1 MENVKRVPVVLQME
15 AVECGAASL
24 AMILAYYKRFIP
36 LEKMRIDCNVTR
48 DGSLAKYI
56 VKAAAKHELETKAYK
71 MDPEQIRQR
80 QDFPMIIHWN
90 FNHFVVLCGFRG
102 TDAVINDPASGRI
115 RVPAEVFDRSFTG
128 IALCFRPG
136 EAFERIGMPAQTGG
150 FIKKMCRG
158 QKAAFVFVIVLGA
171 VYSLLNGLPPVFY
184 KIFTDRILLG
194 GSPEWLPALLFA
206 MLATG
211 TGMLLAGGL
220 QVLFAKRLQAQLRIR
235 EAAVFFRKLFR
246 LPAAF
251 FDQRF
256 CGDIVS
262 RQQDGQEIIS
272 LFFER
277 ILPALMEVIL
287 MLCLYGL
294 MFSLDVRMSL
304 VAAAAGILQL
314 LAALLRARHY
324 GNLGR
329 NLSRDSGKLSGVKL
343 SGISMIE
350 TIKASGA
357 EQGLLERIL
366 GYQTRYDN
374 ARLELEKSR
383 IRLGILPGLMAG
395 LSNGIILILG
405 IYAVFEGKQT
415 IGTLAAFQAFL
426 QLCFSPMTSFAQ
438 GIQAAQEMKGNVER
452 VQDVLEYEDDPLSGG
467 AALPGS
473 DVLPETENDPLSG
486 GAVLPEMEN
495 DPLSG
500 GAVLPE
506 TENAGRLTGR
516 LCVRD
521 ISFGYSPV
529 TEPLIRSFSM
539 EAEPG
544 KVIAL
549 AGGSGS
555 GKSTVAKLLCGLYPC
570 ASGAVLYDDVRL
582 EKLDIRLLRRSVAVV
597 DQQIALFGGTV
608 RDNITMWDDSI
619 RQEKVIQACKDA
631 CIHQDIMA
639 RKHGYQHVIRE
650 GGSDFSGGQRQRM
663 EIARALVKD
672 PSVLIMDEATS
683 ALDVMTEQ
691 KVMDAVRRRG
701 MTCVVIAH
709 RLSTIRDADE
719 IIMLECGVIK
729 ERGTHEELMA
739 ADGAYAALL
748 RADEEGASPIKQ
760 ESAEQAD
767 VQKGE

>member
-56 VKAAAKHELETKAYK
+56 VKAAAKHELEAKAYK

-158 QKAAFVFVIVLGA
+158 QKAAFVFVVVLGA

-235 EAAVFFRKLFR
+235 EAAVFFRKLLR

-262 RQQDGQEIIS
+262 RQHDGQEIIS

-405 IYAVFEGKQT
+405 IYAVFEGQQT

-438 GIQAAQEMKGNVER
+438 GLQAAQEMKGNVER

-486 GAVLPEMEN
+486 GA
-495 DPLSG
+495 
-500 GAVLPE
+500 ALPE

-582 EKLDIRLLRRSVAVV
+582 EELDIRLLRRSVAVV

>member
-194 GSPEWLPALLFA
+194 GSPEWLPALLLA

-235 EAAVFFRKLFR
+235 EAAVFFRKLLR

-304 VAAAAGILQL
+304 VAAVAGILQL

-395 LSNGIILILG
+395 FSNGIILILG

-438 GIQAAQEMKGNVER
+438 GLQAAQEMKGNVER

-473 DVLPETENDPLSG
+473 D
-486 GAVLPEMEN
+486 
-495 DPLSG
+495 
-500 GAVLPE
+500 VLPE

-582 EKLDIRLLRRSVAVV
+582 EELDIRLLRRSVAVV
-597 DQQIALFGGTV
+597 DQQIALFRGTV